1 MKRIW
6 RAAAAALVSAAAAA
20 VLLSSPGSTLAAMA
34 RPATPVPP
42 APSRV
47 LTGTWVNTNPKTIN
61 IADIVVAA
69 TAKGV
74 TVDPFAARCGACE
87 WGRIAVPAFAASAH
101 AKTGTSFAGEW
112 QVPPYIRYVLLA
124 SYGTPKKVP
133 TLTVTEFTMWADGGP
148 RPFSVVTERFT
159 KGKAVKVTMAGT
171 STVDYPPANPVTP
184 APALPAIWINTAVT
198 GNIRAVIVSAGP
210 GGALKV
216 HAYGY
221 CAPVP
226 CSWGA
231 VAGTTFTANLRSL
244 TAGTAFLAPYKF
256 SSSRRLLYGTVNT
269 AGTKLTVQTW
279 TEFTD
284 HSGRSNYTTKETLV
298 PLR

>member
-34 RPATPVPP
+34 RPVPIPVPP
-42 APSRV
+42 APSSV

-87 WGRIAVPAFAASAH
+87 WGRISVPAFAASAH

-171 STVDYPPANPVTP
+171 STADYPLAYPVTP
-184 APALPAIWINTAVT
+184 APGCRRSGSTPPST
-198 GNIRAVIVSAGP
+198 RESAP
-210 GGALKV
+210 
-216 HAYGY
+216 
-221 CAPVP
+221 
-226 CSWGA
+226 
-231 VAGTTFTANLRSL
+231 
-244 TAGTAFLAPYKF
+244 
-256 SSSRRLLYGTVNT
+256 
-269 AGTKLTVQTW
+269 
-279 TEFTD
+279 
-284 HSGRSNYTTKETLV
+284 
-298 PLR
+298 

>member
-1 MKRIW
+1 MKLIG
-6 RAAAAALVSAAAAA
+6 RAVAAALVSVATAA
-20 VLLSSPGSTLAAMA
+20 VLLSSPGSTLAATA
-34 RPATPVPP
+34 RPATLVPP
-42 APSRV
+42 APASV

-61 IADIVVAA
+61 ITDIVVAA
-69 TAKGV
+69 TAKGL
-74 TVDPFAARCGACE
+74 TVDPFAQCLACE
-87 WGRIAVPAFAASAH
+87 WGRISVPAFAANVH
-101 AKTGTSFAGEW
+101 AKTGTWFAGEW

-148 RPFSVVTERFT
+148 RPFSVVTERFI
-159 KGKAVKVTMAGT
+159 KGKAVKVTKAGVSAT
-171 STVDYPPANPVTP
+171 DYPPADPVTP
-184 APALPAIWINTAVT
+184 AHALPAVWINTAVT
-198 GNIRAVIVSAGP
+198 GTIRAVIVSAAP

-216 HAYGY
+216 HAYSY

-226 CSWGA
+226 CSWGT
-231 VAGTTFTANLRSL
+231 VAGTTFTANLSSL

-256 SSSRRLLYGTVNT
+256 KFAKRLLYGTVNT